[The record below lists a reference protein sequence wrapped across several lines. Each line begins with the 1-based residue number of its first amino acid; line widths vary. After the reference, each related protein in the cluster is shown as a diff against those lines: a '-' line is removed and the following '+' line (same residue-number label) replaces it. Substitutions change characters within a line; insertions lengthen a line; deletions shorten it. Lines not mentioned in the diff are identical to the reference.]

1 MSPTRLIKNY
11 LFTIVFIILIHNV
24 AYAAVMETKSSTS
37 TPAPITVA
45 APAPK
50 ISTTFAQPT
59 FNLDF
64 SSMRDRSTAQ
74 AAMTDARTNW
84 GNFFT

>member
-1 MSPTRLIKNY
+1 MSPTRPIKNY
-11 LFTIVFIILIHNV
+11 LLTILFIILIHNV
-24 AYAAVMETKSSTS
+24 AYAAVMSTISSTS
-37 TPAPITVA
+37 TPAPTTTT

-50 ISTTFAQPT
+50 ISTSFTQPT

-74 AAMTDARTNW
+74 TAMTDARTNW

>member
-1 MSPTRLIKNY
+1 MSPTRPIKNY
-11 LFTIVFIILIHNV
+11 LLALVFIILIHNV
-24 AYAAVMETKSSTS
+24 AYAAVMATKTTS
-37 TPAPITVA
+37 TPALTTA
-45 APAPK
+45 APK
-50 ISTTFAQPT
+50 ISTTFTQPT

-74 AAMTDARTNW
+74 TAMNDARTNW